1 MKGLASPRMKAMAAV
16 TVDMSTKVG
25 IMGVPQVELTT
36 LITIVIQVVILEVI
50 AGVTQAVVVTVEVVE
65 AVVETWK

>member
-1 MKGLASPRMKAMAAV
+1 MEAMAAV

-50 AGVTQAVVVTVEVVE
+50 AGVTQAVVVTVEVEEVVVIVE
-65 AVVETWK
+65 DADLETWK